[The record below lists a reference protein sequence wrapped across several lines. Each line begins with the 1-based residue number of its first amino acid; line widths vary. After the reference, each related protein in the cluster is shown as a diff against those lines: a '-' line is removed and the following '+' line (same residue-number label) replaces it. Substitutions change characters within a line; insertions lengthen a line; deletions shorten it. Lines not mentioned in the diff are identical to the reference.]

1 MEIEKLCVTLDRK
14 FKKALPKTQYEAVT
28 EKISK
33 IIGVI
38 YGSVTGL
45 LVGAATQPLGP
56 QSASRAYDEKFPY
69 AIVPEKSALQDPVFG
84 QLFIQLHE
92 FKNAKWDSEKFKVL
106 RSYLSVI
113 INTPSIKVDL
123 YPQFIEQIRTN
134 KPANS
139 YNLFTEDFYTRVP
152 LCALFG
158 DETLKTVIAKIMQTH
173 TSFNA
178 SAYGII
184 ASSII
189 QMILQSEELFDMVP
203 DPTDNMGKKFVSTA
217 DWSMIITEKLMPL
230 MAQYRDLY
238 CNMYFNDQDF
248 NTLSESEQKRI
259 APMKSRVSDAYD
271 DIIQRLKIIAD
282 MYKSNFPEIKEN
294 TDHMT
299 PEQKNEHRI
308 TSIYSYTLDRLNLHE
323 KHSSHPAI
331 LAVWVV
337 KTMQELNEKLNLD
350 TIDPSYLIKLILR
363 SVAVRTG
370 CPAYNCMIV
379 GAVLGGIFGFMQ
391 LPVEYYENT
400 DPKIV
405 DRINREIWEIIAVM

>member
-1 MEIEKLCVTLDRK
+1 
-14 FKKALPKTQYEAVT
+14 
-28 EKISK
+28 
-33 IIGVI
+33 
-38 YGSVTGL
+38 
-45 LVGAATQPLGP
+45 
-56 QSASRAYDEKFPY
+56 
-69 AIVPEKSALQDPVFG
+69 
-84 QLFIQLHE
+84 
-92 FKNAKWDSEKFKVL
+92 L
-106 RSYLSVI
+106 RTYLSVV
-113 INTPSIKVDL
+113 INTPAIKVEL
-123 YPQFIEQIRTN
+123 YPQFVEQIRTN
-134 KPANS
+134 KPANP

-203 DPTDNMGKKFVSTA
+203 DPSDNTGKKFVSTA
-217 DWSMIITEKLMPL
+217 DWSTIVTEKLMPL
-230 MAQYRDLY
+230 MTQYRDLY
-238 CNMYFNDQDF
+238 CDMYFNNQDIES
-248 NTLSESEQKRI
+248 LSEAEQKRI

-271 DIIQRLKIIAD
+271 DIIQRLKMVAD
-282 MYKSNFPEIKEN
+282 MYKSGSLEIKEN
-294 TDHMT
+294 TDHMS
-299 PEQKNEHRI
+299 PEQKAEHRI
-308 TSIYSYTLDRLNLHE
+308 TSVYSHTLDRLNLHE

-331 LAVWVV
+331 LAVWTV

-370 CPAYNCMIV
+370 CSAYNCMIV
-379 GAVLGGIFGFMQ
+379 GAILGGIFGFMQ
-391 LPVEYYENT
+391 LPVEYYEDM
-400 DPKIV
+400 DPKIM